1 MDIRVYFQKMR
12 EVERTIQEPWV
23 VVVSLE
29 TPEGGRPGRATE
41 VSRGSAAQLIVDNKV
56 RLADA
61 KERDAYYKEANEA
74 RLVAEEA
81 AVAGKIQVTVVSETP
96 NRASKRPEKG

>member
-1 MDIRVYFQKMR
+1 
-12 EVERTIQEPWV
+12 
-23 VVVSLE
+23 
-29 TPEGGRPGRATE
+29 

-61 KERDAYYKEANEA
+61 KERDTYYKEANEA
-74 RLVAEEA
+74 RLAAEEER
-81 AVAGKIQVTVVSETP
+81 VAGKIHVTVVSDTA

>member
-1 MDIRVYFQKMR
+1 MDIRVYFQKIR

-29 TPEGGRPGRATE
+29 TPEGGKPGRATE

-56 RLADA
+56 RLADV

-74 RLVAEEA
+74 RLAAEEA
-81 AVAGKIQVTVVSETP
+81 TVAGKIHVTVVSDTAS
-96 NRASKRPEKG
+96 RASKRPEKG